1 MSMLELFSFD
11 TLLDLP
17 WSPVRSL
24 SLLAPESE
32 NFTMSSN
39 KVLVLCATGKA
50 GRNVCRAL
58 KDAGYEVYG
67 TTRSNTKRLSD
78 QGISPVLCDYTSRE
92 DLDRALLETGAK
104 KVFVITDYFGAA
116 KSNGALEISY
126 GKCSIDAA
134 KSAGVD
140 HLIFMSVADAEV
152 MDERVKHIKTKLVI
166 EDYLRASGVKHS
178 ILRPCAFFENF
189 DDPANWNPLRK
200 GRLKFLSEKE
210 IKYCSTYDL
219 GRAAAIM
226 FKDPEN
232 WLGKSL
238 DVISWKGDLSQVA
251 SALEKVGGVKVKFG
265 LAMPVFL
272 RRLFLKDL
280 HYMFLYFED
289 QKGPKGEPEDFK
301 KILPDAF
308 NAEDWFRFHGLYSN
322 GEKIAKG

>member
-1 MSMLELFSFD
+1 MLELFSFD

-265 LAMPVFL
+265 LAMPDFL